1 MWYVVQTKTGNENEI
16 KEFIEHNVD
25 SNSYGDCFIPM
36 YEEVRRREDKCKIL
50 FRRLFPGYL
59 FVDTDDPDIIF
70 QKLKKAP
77 WFTRLLGADDNAGNK
92 TFIPVGEEDE
102 EFLRTLL
109 DDGIM
114 HVSYIE
120 MSKNNS
126 KIEKIVGPLAKYRNH
141 ITKLEVRKREALVK
155 TNMFGKERTI
165 RFGLWKKDDPKLP
178 WLEAR
183 MENGEQADLLDSK
196 IKVDIGIY
204 PGDKVKDTS
213 GIYGEQVFLV
223 DSVNP
228 IKRTIKTKIELFND
242 IRTIEL
248 YADNV
253 EKI

>member
-25 SNSYGDCFIPM
+25 SNSFRECFVPL

-126 KIEKIVGPLAKYRNH
+126 KIEKIVQGIIDSLQAKN
-141 ITKLEVRKREALVK
+141 KLEDYK
-155 TNMFGKERTI
+155 
-165 RFGLWKKDDPKLP
+165 
-178 WLEAR
+178 
-183 MENGEQADLLDSK
+183 
-196 IKVDIGIY
+196 
-204 PGDKVKDTS
+204 
-213 GIYGEQVFLV
+213 
-223 DSVNP
+223 
-228 IKRTIKTKIELFND
+228 
-242 IRTIEL
+242 
-248 YADNV
+248 
-253 EKI
+253 